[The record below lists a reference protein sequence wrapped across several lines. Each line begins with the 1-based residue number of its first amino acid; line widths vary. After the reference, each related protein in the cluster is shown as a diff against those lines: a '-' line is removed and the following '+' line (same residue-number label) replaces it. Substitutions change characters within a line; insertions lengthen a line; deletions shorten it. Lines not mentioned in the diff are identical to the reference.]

1 MSNEQTTGDEAA
13 GAPRTSSDS
22 AAVEAALSQ
31 IPGLAES
38 MQPRASQ
45 AHAGEEGAGEEGAG
59 DQEQQDPGFGASARE
74 APPDSEAVQAALS
87 QIPGLKEQM
96 GR

>member
-1 MSNEQTTGDEAA
+1 MSDEQTAEEHKAA
-13 GAPRTSSDS
+13 APRASNDS
-22 AAVEAALSQ
+22 PAVEAALGQ

-38 MQPRASQ
+38 MESRAWQPA
-45 AHAGEEGAGEEGAG
+45 AGEEDTGE
-59 DQEQQDPGFGASARE
+59 QEQQRQDPGFGASARE